1 MERISTFEIKMSALA
16 MAILFLK
23 MNRRFWTIQDVS
35 RALAMATH
43 PDFEAKLLADEE
55 YDQFWAEEQQV
66 KNDQHEDK
74 SEQLYIQ

>member
-1 MERISTFEIKMSALA
+1 MSALA

-43 PDFEAKLLADEE
+43 PDIEAKLLADEE
-55 YDQFWAEEQQV
+55 YDQFWAEEQQ
-66 KNDQHEDK
+66 E
-74 SEQLYIQ
+74 